1 MPIPADTEVPKRIY
15 LKSGYGAFE
24 EGYAA
29 GAITPGHL
37 IKLTTDV
44 GTDNEKKGRQLI
56 VHGTVGGPAE
66 RAFALEDALQGKT
79 IDDAYA
85 SGDLVFYILAEPG
98 DVVYAWLDAGESVT
112 PADFL
117 QSAGNGR
124 LEKVTGSNARLAV
137 PLETV
142 VNNESGDVPVRIRVR
157 LL

>member
-1 MPIPADTEVPKRIY
+1 MPIPADSEDPKRIY

-29 GAITPGHL
+29 STIKPGQL
-37 IKLTTDV
+37 IKLTTDS
-44 GTDNEKKGRQLI
+44 GTDNETKGRRLI
-56 VHGTVGGPAE
+56 PHGTVGGSAE

-79 IDDAYA
+79 IDDNYS
-85 SGDLVFYILAEPG
+85 SGDLVYYILAEVG
-98 DVVYAWLDAGESVT
+98 DVVYAWLEPGESVT

-117 QSAGNGR
+117 QSAGNGN
-124 LEKVTGSNARLAV
+124 LEKVTSTNARLAV

-142 VNNESGDVPVRIRVR
+142 DNTESEAVAVRIRVR